1 MSVKNRSIIYALF
14 RSSVKR
20 SSRSTF
26 RNDQVSEVRRGTYG
40 SLPEF
45 GLQTAVQ
52 RAHSADRCCFLYS
65 HRFARSVLYFVF
77 IRWFAIQNPCFSV
90 WTGIAS
96 VSRVSLAFFGPRYD
110 RQCTLS
116 HGQLDLGTSS
126 GTSSRYRQLS
136 LFLHS
141 TIHHQYVSSFRAID
155 AETKT
160 CFYYFKYVPLII
172 ARKTEDGTENAASQS
187 IAAVIMMIFQ
197 YSTNPG
203 SNCHRYIF
211 IRYRDVF
218 VIKDYKKNCLNVYDC
233 LAHHCQ
239 LLECLMAL
247 KPGVVKDILCV
258 VAYGTAPAR
267 ASAAKL
273 LFYYWPSFN
282 PNLFDR
288 RAVLMK
294 FASAFPHW
302 VLIIPLK
309 PSFDKIQNMNLT
321 YADDL
326 APFVCQRDSCPN
338 AGNAEAGKVCYD
350 HRISI
355 TFATETP
362 PPMYLCIECANEI
375 HRAHPNQMFY
385 DILHPMQQVSMIC
398 ENKVSRMVF
407 SWKLI

>member
-1 MSVKNRSIIYALF
+1 
-14 RSSVKR
+14 
-20 SSRSTF
+20 
-26 RNDQVSEVRRGTYG
+26 
-40 SLPEF
+40 
-45 GLQTAVQ
+45 
-52 RAHSADRCCFLYS
+52 
-65 HRFARSVLYFVF
+65 
-77 IRWFAIQNPCFSV
+77 
-90 WTGIAS
+90 
-96 VSRVSLAFFGPRYD
+96 
-110 RQCTLS
+110 
-116 HGQLDLGTSS
+116 
-126 GTSSRYRQLS
+126 
-136 LFLHS
+136 
-141 TIHHQYVSSFRAID
+141 
-155 AETKT
+155 
-160 CFYYFKYVPLII
+160 
-172 ARKTEDGTENAASQS
+172 
-187 IAAVIMMIFQ
+187 
-197 YSTNPG
+197 
-203 SNCHRYIF
+203 
-211 IRYRDVF
+211 
-218 VIKDYKKNCLNVYDC
+218 
-233 LAHHCQ
+233 
-239 LLECLMAL
+239 MAL

-294 FASAFPHW
+294 FASAFPHG
-302 VLIIPLK
+302 VLIISLK
-309 PSFDKIQNMNLT
+309 PSSGKIQNMNLT

-407 SWKLI
+407 S

>member
-1 MSVKNRSIIYALF
+1 
-14 RSSVKR
+14 
-20 SSRSTF
+20 
-26 RNDQVSEVRRGTYG
+26 
-40 SLPEF
+40 
-45 GLQTAVQ
+45 
-52 RAHSADRCCFLYS
+52 
-65 HRFARSVLYFVF
+65 
-77 IRWFAIQNPCFSV
+77 
-90 WTGIAS
+90 
-96 VSRVSLAFFGPRYD
+96 
-110 RQCTLS
+110 
-116 HGQLDLGTSS
+116 
-126 GTSSRYRQLS
+126 
-136 LFLHS
+136 
-141 TIHHQYVSSFRAID
+141 
-155 AETKT
+155 
-160 CFYYFKYVPLII
+160 
-172 ARKTEDGTENAASQS
+172 
-187 IAAVIMMIFQ
+187 
-197 YSTNPG
+197 
-203 SNCHRYIF
+203 
-211 IRYRDVF
+211 
-218 VIKDYKKNCLNVYDC
+218 
-233 LAHHCQ
+233 
-239 LLECLMAL
+239 MAL

-294 FASAFPHW
+294 FASAFPQG
-302 VLIIPLK
+302 VLIISLK
-309 PSFDKIQNMNLT
+309 PSFGKIQNMNLT

-407 SWKLI
+407 S

>member
-1 MSVKNRSIIYALF
+1 
-14 RSSVKR
+14 
-20 SSRSTF
+20 
-26 RNDQVSEVRRGTYG
+26 
-40 SLPEF
+40 
-45 GLQTAVQ
+45 
-52 RAHSADRCCFLYS
+52 
-65 HRFARSVLYFVF
+65 
-77 IRWFAIQNPCFSV
+77 
-90 WTGIAS
+90 
-96 VSRVSLAFFGPRYD
+96 
-110 RQCTLS
+110 
-116 HGQLDLGTSS
+116 
-126 GTSSRYRQLS
+126 
-136 LFLHS
+136 
-141 TIHHQYVSSFRAID
+141 
-155 AETKT
+155 
-160 CFYYFKYVPLII
+160 
-172 ARKTEDGTENAASQS
+172 
-187 IAAVIMMIFQ
+187 
-197 YSTNPG
+197 
-203 SNCHRYIF
+203 
-211 IRYRDVF
+211 
-218 VIKDYKKNCLNVYDC
+218 
-233 LAHHCQ
+233 
-239 LLECLMAL
+239 MAL

-294 FASAFPHW
+294 FASAFPHE
-302 VLIIPLK
+302 VLIISLK

-407 SWKLI
+407 S

>member
-1 MSVKNRSIIYALF
+1 
-14 RSSVKR
+14 
-20 SSRSTF
+20 
-26 RNDQVSEVRRGTYG
+26 
-40 SLPEF
+40 
-45 GLQTAVQ
+45 
-52 RAHSADRCCFLYS
+52 
-65 HRFARSVLYFVF
+65 
-77 IRWFAIQNPCFSV
+77 
-90 WTGIAS
+90 
-96 VSRVSLAFFGPRYD
+96 
-110 RQCTLS
+110 
-116 HGQLDLGTSS
+116 
-126 GTSSRYRQLS
+126 
-136 LFLHS
+136 
-141 TIHHQYVSSFRAID
+141 
-155 AETKT
+155 
-160 CFYYFKYVPLII
+160 
-172 ARKTEDGTENAASQS
+172 
-187 IAAVIMMIFQ
+187 
-197 YSTNPG
+197 
-203 SNCHRYIF
+203 
-211 IRYRDVF
+211 
-218 VIKDYKKNCLNVYDC
+218 
-233 LAHHCQ
+233 
-239 LLECLMAL
+239 MAL

-294 FASAFPHW
+294 FASAFPHGI
-302 VLIIPLK
+302 LIISLK
-309 PSFDKIQNMNLT
+309 PSFDKIQNTNLT

-407 SWKLI
+407 S

>member
-1 MSVKNRSIIYALF
+1 
-14 RSSVKR
+14 
-20 SSRSTF
+20 
-26 RNDQVSEVRRGTYG
+26 
-40 SLPEF
+40 
-45 GLQTAVQ
+45 
-52 RAHSADRCCFLYS
+52 
-65 HRFARSVLYFVF
+65 
-77 IRWFAIQNPCFSV
+77 
-90 WTGIAS
+90 
-96 VSRVSLAFFGPRYD
+96 
-110 RQCTLS
+110 
-116 HGQLDLGTSS
+116 
-126 GTSSRYRQLS
+126 
-136 LFLHS
+136 
-141 TIHHQYVSSFRAID
+141 
-155 AETKT
+155 
-160 CFYYFKYVPLII
+160 
-172 ARKTEDGTENAASQS
+172 
-187 IAAVIMMIFQ
+187 
-197 YSTNPG
+197 
-203 SNCHRYIF
+203 
-211 IRYRDVF
+211 
-218 VIKDYKKNCLNVYDC
+218 
-233 LAHHCQ
+233 
-239 LLECLMAL
+239 MAL

-294 FASAFPHW
+294 FASAFPHG
-302 VLIIPLK
+302 VLIISLK
-309 PSFDKIQNMNLT
+309 PSFGKIQNMNLT

-407 SWKLI
+407 S